1 LYLTHPNLIDYFV
14 IDIEADSLYPSKVWC
29 IVVQNAATKQVWKFY
44 GNGFYN
50 TFRQFVRDNPRAY
63 WVGHNILS
71 YDVPSLNRLLD
82 AGISFDRCID
92 TLVLSILYHPKM
104 PGGHSLEA
112 YGERFKVPKDLF
124 NDFSR
129 FSEPLLDRCVVDVA
143 LNLRLFST
151 LTKKMRAVGFSE
163 KSCWLEH
170 RIRVIINKQQ
180 QNGFKFDEQAATGL
194 LAELRQKEQQLAVG
208 IRELFPPVL
217 TEVYHYAKRERADGT
232 PTANYQR
239 HIEQYP
245 KIVDDDDGPGY
256 TAYDWEVFNIGS
268 PKQRLEKLLTL
279 GFVPTKLTK
288 AGKPSIDEDSL
299 VEFAK
304 EIGND
309 QVQAIADWLV
319 ANARGNMVTTW
330 LDAVADDGCIHGRV
344 NSCGAASRR
353 MTHSG
358 PNTANI
364 PSNEATYGEVCRS
377 LWTARMGRVL
387 VGYDAKSAQMR
398 CFAHYLPNPADGER
412 FYTDGRDPHQEN
424 ADLIGIKRKPIK
436 NVFYANMF
444 GAGPPKL
451 ATTAGRQGSRRELV
465 EFGEWIRAEL
475 YRVTPGL
482 EALTKEA
489 QAEFEQSAE
498 GWMRCLDGGYVRCP
512 SKNAAL
518 NYRIQPA
525 EAVLMKTASV
535 FIHDRAIERGL
546 DHLKVGDIHD
556 EGQHDVDPRCAQ
568 EFGQLCVQAVR
579 DAGEEYNLRVPFD
592 GDFKVGPTWAQTH

>member
-1 LYLTHPNLIDYFV
+1 MYLQHNNLEDYYV
-14 IDIEADSLYPSKVWC
+14 LDIEADSLTPSKIWC
-29 IVVQNAATKQVWKFY
+29 VVIQNAATKQVWKFY
-44 GNGFYN
+44 GDGFYN
-50 TFRQFVRDNPRAY
+50 DVRKFITDQPRAY

-71 YDVPSLNRLLD
+71 YDVPSLNRLCGTSI
-82 AGISFDRCID
+82 AFDRCID
-92 TLVLSILYHPKM
+92 TLVLSILYWPKM

-112 YGERFKVPKDLF
+112 YGERMGFEKDLF
-124 NDFSR
+124 DDFSR
-129 FSEPLLDRCVVDVA
+129 FSEKLLSRCVIDVA
-143 LNLRLFST
+143 LNLRLFT
-151 LTKKMRAVGFSE
+151 VLTGKMRKVGFSE

-170 RIRVIINKQQ
+170 RIRVIINEQQ
-180 QNGFKFDEQAATGL
+180 QNGFKFDEQAATAL
-194 LAELRQKEQQLAVG
+194 LGRLRQTEDALGRG
-208 IRELFPPVL
+208 IRDLFPPILVEQG
-217 TEVYHYAKRERADGT
+217 TYKRRKTIDGRDYAT
-232 PTANYQR
+232 YLR
-239 HIEQYP
+239 HLEQYP
-245 KIVDDDDGPGY
+245 KLEEHADGTY
-256 TAYDWEVFNIGS
+256 STYDWEEFNIGS

-279 GFVPTKLTK
+279 GFVSTKLTK

-304 EIGND
+304 EIQND

-330 LDAVADDGCIHGRV
+330 LDAAGRDGFIHGRV

-364 PSNEATYGEVCRS
+364 PSNEAKYGEECRS
-377 LWTARMGRVL
+377 LWTARPNRCL

-398 CFAHYLPNPADGER
+398 CFAHYLPNPRDGER
-412 FYTDGRDPHQEN
+412 FYTEGRDPHQEN

-444 GAGPPKL
+444 GAGEPKL
-451 ATTAGRQGSRRELV
+451 ATTAGRQGSRRELA
-465 EFGEWIRAEL
+465 EYGGWIRREL

-482 EALTKEA
+482 EQLTKDA
-489 QAEFEQSAE
+489 QDEFGQSNE

-512 SKNAAL
+512 SQNAAL

-535 FIHDRAIERGL
+535 FIHDRAKEQGL

-556 EGQHDVDPRCAQ
+556 EGQHDVDPRCA
-568 EFGQLCVQAVR
+568 EAFGKLCVQAVR

-592 GDFKVGPTWAQTH
+592 GDYKIGPTWAQTH